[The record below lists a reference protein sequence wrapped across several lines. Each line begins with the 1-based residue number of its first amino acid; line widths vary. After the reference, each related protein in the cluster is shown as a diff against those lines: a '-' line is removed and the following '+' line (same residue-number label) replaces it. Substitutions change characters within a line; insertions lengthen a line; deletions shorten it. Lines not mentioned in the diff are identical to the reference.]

1 MRRLFTALLVAAA
14 LVMPSVA
21 AAAPPGADGKTA
33 QEATPVYRNA
43 DYGLEAQYPAG
54 WKAVEGLMGTA
65 VVFASPLESKE
76 DKFSENV
83 NIIVEDVSAHPGM
96 TLGKYIERAKAKLA
110 VFITEY
116 SPKDSRDSI
125 LAGQPAK
132 MIEYT
137 GRQGVFNLHILQAV
151 TLVNGKAY
159 VVTFT
164 AEEGNYERY
173 LPAAKRIIESI
184 AIK

>member
-14 LVMPSVA
+14 LVIPLA
-21 AAAPPGADGKTA
+21 ADAAPLGADGKAA
-33 QEATPVYRNA
+33 QDAMPVYRNA
-43 DYGLEAQYPAG
+43 DSGLEAQYPAG
-54 WKAVEGLMGTA
+54 WKAVEGLMGAA
-65 VVFASPLESKE
+65 VFFASPLESKE

-125 LAGQPAK
+125 LSGQPAK
-132 MIEYT
+132 LIEYT
-137 GRQGVFNLHILQAV
+137 GRQGVFNLHILQSV
-151 TLVNGKAY
+151 TLIDGKAY

-164 AEEGNYERY
+164 AEEDNYERY
-173 LPAAKRIIESI
+173 LPAAKRIMDSL

>member
-1 MRRLFTALLVAAA
+1 MKKLFTVLLLAAA
-14 LVMPSVA
+14 LALPLTA
-21 AAAPPGADGKTA
+21 AAAPADTGDKTEKFA
-33 QEATPVYRNA
+33 VYENQT
-43 DYGLEAQYPAG
+43 YSLKMEYPST
-54 WKAVEGLMGTA
+54 WKAAEGVAGA
-65 VVFASPLESKE
+65 IVVFLSPLESKE

-96 TLGKYIERAKAKLA
+96 TLGKYIELAKAKLA

-125 LAGQPAK
+125 LSGQPAK

-137 GRQGVFNLHILQAV
+137 GRQGVYNLHILQTV
-151 TLVNGKAY
+151 TLIDGKAY

-164 AEEGNYERY
+164 AEEANYERY
-173 LPAAKRIIESI
+173 LPAAKRIIDSL
-184 AIK
+184 AIE

>member
-14 LVMPSVA
+14 LIMPAAA

-33 QEATPVYRNA
+33 QAATLVYRNA
-43 DYGLEAQYPAG
+43 DYGLEARYPAS

-65 VVFASPLESKE
+65 VIFASPLESKE

-83 NIIVEDVSAHPGM
+83 NIIVEDVSAQPGL

-116 SPKDSRDSI
+116 SPKDSRDLI
-125 LAGQPAK
+125 LSGQPAK

-137 GRQGVFNLHILQAV
+137 GRQGVFDLHILQAV
-151 TLVNGKAY
+151 TLINGKAY

-164 AEEGNYERY
+164 AEEANYERY
-173 LPAAKRIIESI
+173 LPDARRIIESI